1 VDHLHHFGLAEDPFR
16 NDHHEKFAVETPSQT
31 DALRR
36 LDRGVRQARG
46 LMALI
51 GGVGAGKTMVARKL
65 YEELE
70 DEVFE
75 ASMMIVLRGS
85 ADADWLLTRFAN
97 QLGVDEPA
105 SEREALIGQIY
116 ERLAIIREDGRHA
129 VLIVDDA
136 QGLASQ
142 ETLTEV
148 CGLARLEYED
158 RRVLSIVLAGAPS
171 LKHALTSDPLLA
183 HHLEVQVT
191 LPPFGREEAARYL
204 WERIQLAGGK
214 PQILLPGAVVGL
226 HELSGGAPGRL
237 NTLADNALFE
247 AFLEDRNQMARSD
260 VERAYADLGWGELGT
275 HGDTSSASVAAASST
290 APRGPG
296 GNPSAEARQVLTAAP
311 VSPASDVEDLDS
323 KLEAVFEDEVPPTA
337 PAPAHPAD
345 AGQTVLMTREASPP
359 PTAQRSV
366 PARAAAAPTEIQLEA
381 QDAIP
386 APPKEPEEVD
396 EVDDL
401 FMELLDD

>member
-16 NDHHEKFAVETPSQT
+16 NDHYEKFTVETPSQAE
-31 DALRR
+31 ALRR

-70 DEVFE
+70 EEVFE
-75 ASMMIVLRGS
+75 ASMMVVLRGS

-105 SEREALIGQIY
+105 PEREGLIGQIY

-142 ETLTEV
+142 VTLTEV

-171 LKHALTSDPLLA
+171 LQRALASDPLLA
-183 HHLEVQVT
+183 HHLEVQIT
-191 LPPFGREEAARYL
+191 LPAFGRDEAARYL
-204 WERIQLAGGK
+204 WQRIQLAGGK
-214 PQILLPGAVVGL
+214 PQILLPGAVVAL
-226 HELSGGAPGRL
+226 HELSDGAPGRL

-247 AFLEDRNQMARSD
+247 AFLEGRNQVARSD
-260 VERAYADLGWGELGT
+260 VERAYAGLGWSELRTCAEASGT
-275 HGDTSSASVAAASST
+275 SVAVASHVAAAH
-290 APRGPG
+290 
-296 GNPSAEARQVLTAAP
+296 PSGSPAAEATQVLTGVP
-311 VSPASDVEDLDS
+311 VSSAGAAEDLDS
-323 KLEAVFEDEVPPTA
+323 KLEAVFEEEA
-337 PAPAHPAD
+337 PVAAPAHPAD
-345 AGQTVLMTREASPP
+345 AGQTVLMNHDAGSPSA
-359 PTAQRSV
+359 AQRPV
-366 PARAAAAPTEIQLEA
+366 LARADAAPTEIQLEPR
-381 QDAIP
+381 DAIP
-386 APPKEPEEVD
+386 APPKEGD

>member
-1 VDHLHHFGLAEDPFR
+1 MDHLHHFGLAEDPFR
-16 NDHHEKFAVETPSQT
+16 NDHHEKFTVETPSQA

-46 LMALI
+46 LMTLI
-51 GGVGAGKTMVARKL
+51 GGAGAGKTMVARKL

-70 DEVFE
+70 EEVFE
-75 ASMMIVLRGS
+75 ASMMVVLRGS
-85 ADADWLLTRFAN
+85 ADTDWLLTRFAN

-105 SEREALIGQIY
+105 PEREALIGQIY

-129 VLIVDDA
+129 VLVVDDA
-136 QGLASQ
+136 QGLASR

-171 LKHALTSDPLLA
+171 LQHVFASDPLLA

-204 WERIQLAGGK
+204 WQRIQLAGGK

-237 NTLADNALFE
+237 NTLVDNALFE
-247 AFLEDRNQMARSD
+247 AFLEGRNQVARSD
-260 VERAYADLGWGELGT
+260 VERAYEDLGWSELRT
-275 HGDTSSASVAAASST
+275 RAEVSSTSVDAAAVAAP
-290 APRGPG
+290 PR
-296 GNPSAEARQVLTAAP
+296 PSANPTAEATQVLTGVP
-311 VSPASDVEDLDS
+311 VPSAGAVEDLDS
-323 KLEAVFEDEVPPTA
+323 KLEAVFEEEA
-337 PAPAHPAD
+337 PAAAPTHPAD
-345 AGQTVLMTREASPP
+345 AGQTVLMTGAAGSPSA
-359 PTAQRSV
+359 AQRPV
-366 PARAAAAPTEIQLEA
+366 PARAGAAPTEIQLEPR
-381 QDAIP
+381 DAIP
-386 APPKEPEEVD
+386 APPKEED